1 MSNKKRQ
8 PACNLPLPP
17 TFSEEN
23 YPHLNKETK
32 RTEIIFKRFLTIK
45 HADEN
50 LKMIDLNPFM
60 IEKNL
65 KVLLGKK
72 TFYKVT
78 KTRAGHLL
86 IEVDRKETMK
96 KLKQTKHI
104 GDFPVIITEHE
115 NLNTCKGVIFCDN
128 KRLRK
133 LTMMKSRQK

>member
-1 MSNKKRQ
+1 MSNTKRQ

-23 YPHLNKETK
+23 YPHLNKVTK
-32 RTEIIFKRFLTIK
+32 RNTELIFKRFLTIK
-45 HADEN
+45 HVNEQT
-50 LKMIDLNPFM
+50 KMTDLNPFM
-60 IEKNL
+60 IEKEL
-65 KVLLGKK
+65 KNLLGKK

-115 NLNTCKGVIFCDN
+115 NLNTCKRSHF
-128 KRLRK
+128 L
-133 LTMMKSRQK
+133 